1 MWLDLRF
8 MFNSLQYGVKH
19 QLLGNRSTDSCLTV
33 LEGRTKENQ
42 DRIILSGGKSSWNI
56 DTYSCKFSVCWLWS
70 HYEVFRDS
78 ISIWSAI
85 KWSLPMREFIFP
97 KKPII
102 LEIAIVLY
110 PSLAELYF
118 NQCRVFKCFPTCAMS
133 WSGGYFNQKQT
144 FN

>member
-8 MFNSLQYGVKH
+8 VFNSLQYGVKH

-42 DRIILSGGKSSWNI
+42 DRIIFSGGKSPWNI

-78 ISIWSAI
+78 ISIWSITDAWVYI
-85 KWSLPMREFIFP
+85 P
-97 KKPII
+97 KKPAI

-110 PSLAELYF
+110 PSLAELKF

-133 WSGGYFNQKQT
+133 WSWGYFNQKQT

>member
-8 MFNSLQYGVKH
+8 VFNSLQYGVKQ
-19 QLLGNRSTDSCLTV
+19 QLLGNKSTDSCLTV

-42 DRIILSGGKSSWNI
+42 DRIILSGGKSPWNI
-56 DTYSCKFSVCWLWS
+56 DTYSLLAMVTLWGFSRLNIDLKHNKMVTTDAWV
-70 HYEVFRDS
+70 Y
-78 ISIWSAI
+78 I
-85 KWSLPMREFIFP
+85 P
-97 KKPII
+97 KKPAI

-110 PSLAELYF
+110 PSLAELKF

-133 WSGGYFNQKQT
+133 WSWGYFNQKQT